1 MHRTESKER
10 KCKNSINKYF
20 ANTVY
25 NTMVRKPPSEAA
37 KEAFNRPPYGSVR
50 KKGEKK

>member
-37 KEAFNRPPYGSVR
+37 KEAFNRPPYMRTS
-50 KKGEKK
+50 KGEKK